1 MANAAKIVLALAMVL
16 GTAPLSATAQNSL
29 VAQADQPRGQIVNR
43 DHIAPTGETVP
54 NPGRSQIGPEST
66 QEKAAQRKSDRDTH
80 SICSNCD

>member
-1 MANAAKIVLALAMVL
+1 MGKAAKIALALAIGL
-16 GTAPLSATAQNSL
+16 GAAPLSAAAQNIL
-29 VAQADQPRGQIVNR
+29 VAQADNSRGQIINR
-43 DHIAPTGETVP
+43 DYLAPTGETVP